1 MHPALAPICVWEQ
14 HAVVVEE
21 EGYVARMIVFFI
33 SGILAAAGLTAGITY
48 LLVFLG
54 LSSLQA
60 FLLGAGAAL
69 LIVLF
74 AGSLAFVLFP
84 EEQSSEEETR
94 LSLPKPEAYAQL
106 PAHVKHTP
114 AKKEAVTYEDRGK
127 VIQLQSAQN
136 RRVSYINSESQTESL
151 TISSPIRNIQKH
163 APYSQERQ
171 NDSYAMPQGKRDQA
185 VAVRSISST
194 DRLSTAE
201 MIEEIHAYAV
211 ELVRL
216 IQYSKERI
224 LAIEN
229 ATHLHIHLFDS
240 SFAASLMN
248 SRRIVAALEYRI
260 EKLKTYMLSPDPVNT
275 RKAAELL
282 RSDLVMPCDA
292 MNAVLSAEN
301 IPSLPAE
308 RIQQELESILS
319 SSENLIR
326 QSGLVSAYGAKKS
339 SLR

>member
-1 MHPALAPICVWEQ
+1 
-14 HAVVVEE
+14 
-21 EGYVARMIVFFI
+21 MIVFFI
-33 SGILAAAGLTAGITY
+33 SGVLAAAGLTAAITY

-54 LSSLQA
+54 LSTLQA
-60 FLLGAGAAL
+60 FLLGGGAAL

-74 AGSLAFVLFP
+74 AGSLAFLLFP
-84 EEQSSEEETR
+84 EEELPENETR
-94 LSLPKPEAYAQL
+94 LSLPKPEIYAQL

-114 AKKEAVTYEDRGK
+114 AKKEAVTYEERGK

-136 RRVSYINSESQTESL
+136 RRVSYINTESQSEPML
-151 TISSPIRNIQKH
+151 TISSPIRNLQKH
-163 APYSQERQ
+163 TPYSHEQQ
-171 NDSYAMPQGKRDQA
+171 NDSYATPQGKREQT
-185 VAVRSISST
+185 VAVRSISRA

-211 ELVRL
+211 ELVHL
-216 IQYSKERI
+216 IQCSKERI

-248 SRRIVAALEYRI
+248 SRRIVAALEHRI
-260 EKLKTYMLSPDPVNT
+260 EKLKIYMLSPDPVNT

-282 RSDLVMPCDA
+282 RSDLIMPCDA
-292 MNAVLSAEN
+292 MNAVLSTEN
-301 IPSLPAE
+301 IPSLPADG
-308 RIQQELESILS
+308 IQQELESILS

-326 QSGLVSAYGAKKS
+326 QSGLAVYGAKKH